1 MLFDLRARGRRRA
14 IKVIYLFLAVLMGGG
29 LVFFGIGGSTSGGL
43 FDAFKSNSS
52 GSSGNGAL
60 EKQVEKAEKQVQ
72 TQPRNERAWIV
83 LTRAQYQVANV
94 GANFDQNAGAFTA
107 KGKQAL
113 AKVERSWDR
122 YLALDPKKPDATL
135 ASLMVQALGP
145 SGLNRLPKAVAAQEY
160 VIDARPP
167 SAGLYTNLAVL
178 AYAAGQSRKG
188 DLAAGKAVELAP
200 KDQKSLLKE
209 QLQQA
214 KTQAAGGSSSGSSSS
229 TGTTPAG

>member
-29 LVFFGIGGSTSGGL
+29 LIFFGIGGSTSGGL
-43 FDAFKSNSS
+43 FDAFKSNGGS
-52 GSSGNGAL
+52 SSGNTTL
-60 EKQVEKAEKQVQ
+60 EKNVEKAQKQV
-72 TQPRNERAWIV
+72 TAQPRNERAWIA
-83 LTRAQYQVANV
+83 LTRAQYQVANL
-94 GANFDQNAGAFTA
+94 GENYDQNAGTFTP
-107 KGKQAL
+107 KGKTAL
-113 AKVERSWDR
+113 RKVERSWDR
-122 YLALDPKKPDATL
+122 YLALDPPKPDADL

-145 SGLNRLPKAVAAQEY
+145 AGLSRLPKAVAAQEF
-160 VIDARPP
+160 VIDARPA

-188 DLAAGKAVELAP
+188 DLASEKAVELAP

-214 KTQAAGGSSSGSSSS
+214 KTQASGGSSSS
-229 TGTTPAG
+229 TTTQPAG

>member
-29 LVFFGIGGSTSGGL
+29 LIFFGIGGSTSGGL
-43 FDAFKSNSS
+43 FDAFKSNGGS
-52 GSSGNGAL
+52 SSGNTTL
-60 EKQVEKAEKQVQ
+60 EKNVEKAQKQV
-72 TQPRNERAWIV
+72 TAQPRNERAWIA
-83 LTRAQYQVANV
+83 LTRAQYQVANL
-94 GANFDQNAGAFTA
+94 GENYDQNAGTFTP
-107 KGKQAL
+107 KGKTAL
-113 AKVERSWDR
+113 RKVERSWDR
-122 YLALDPKKPDATL
+122 YLALDPPKPDADL

-145 SGLNRLPKAVAAQEY
+145 AGLSRLPKAVAAQEF
-160 VIDARPP
+160 VIDARPA

-188 DLAAGKAVELAP
+188 DLASEKAVELAP

-214 KTQAAGGSSSGSSSS
+214 KTQASGGSSSP
-229 TGTTPAG
+229 TTTQPAG